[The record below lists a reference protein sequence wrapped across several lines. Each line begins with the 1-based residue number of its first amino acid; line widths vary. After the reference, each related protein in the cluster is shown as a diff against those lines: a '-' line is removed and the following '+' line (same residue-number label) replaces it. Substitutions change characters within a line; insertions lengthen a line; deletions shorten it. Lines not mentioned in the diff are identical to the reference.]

1 MAAAPPTYIAVEGP
15 IAVGKTTLARR
26 LADTFASDLILEA
39 TAENPFLPRFYA
51 DPKSSALP
59 TQLFF
64 LFQRVQQIQSMRQS
78 DLFRPVHVTDF
89 LLEKDRIFAEVT
101 LDKDELRLYEQ
112 VFEKMTID
120 APTPDLVVY
129 LQAPAS
135 VLQKRLA
142 QRGIDYEQ
150 HIETDYLEDLVNA
163 YVSFFHRYD
172 EAPLLIV
179 NATDIDIANR
189 DQDYALLVEQIGKMT
204 KGRHYFNPHAA

>member
-1 MAAAPPTYIAVEGP
+1 MRAAAPTYIAVEGP

-26 LADTFASDLILEA
+26 LAETFGSDLILEA
-39 TAENPFLPRFYA
+39 IEENPFLPRFYA
-51 DPKSSALP
+51 DRKSTALP

-78 DLFRPVHVTDF
+78 DLFKPVHVTDF
-89 LLEKDRIFAEVT
+89 LIEKDRIFAEVT

-120 APTPDLVVY
+120 APRPDLVIY

-142 QRGIDYEQ
+142 QRGIAYEQ
-150 HIETDYLEDLVNA
+150 NIEKEYLEDLVDA
-163 YVSFFHRYD
+163 YVRFFHSYN

-179 NATDIDIANR
+179 NASDIDIANR
-189 DQDYALLVEQIGKMT
+189 DQDFALLVEQVGKIPR
-204 KGRHYFNPHAA
+204 GRHYFNPHAA